1 MNEAASK
8 HTTGRVNKKVSIGYF
23 DIISVVEIMG
33 ETFLF

>member
-1 MNEAASK
+1 MKLHPSTLQEEWY
-8 HTTGRVNKKVSIGYF
+8 KKVSIGYF